1 MVNVSSLSA
10 AMEVNRPTVMQY
22 LTAMQTM
29 FLVELLPAW
38 QNKIIKRASST
49 PKLML
54 CDSGLM
60 AYLADLG
67 DVDLALNV
75 EDKATTDLV
84 GNLLE
89 TWVYQQ
95 LMPITDIGRK
105 WKLYHFRNTTGKEID
120 FILENRNGEL
130 ICLEVKASEGVKAE
144 HFKNLRWFKEQFGK
158 NRRIWSVVLYTGRD
172 VVRYGEREF
181 ALPMAYLWL

>member
-95 LMPITDIGRK
+95 LVPITDIGRK

-130 ICLEVKASEGVKAE
+130 ICL
-144 HFKNLRWFKEQFGK
+144 
-158 NRRIWSVVLYTGRD
+158 
-172 VVRYGEREF
+172 
-181 ALPMAYLWL
+181 

>member
-1 MVNVSSLSA
+1 
-10 AMEVNRPTVMQY
+10 
-22 LTAMQTM
+22 
-29 FLVELLPAW
+29 
-38 QNKIIKRASST
+38 
-49 PKLML
+49 ML

-95 LMPITDIGRK
+95 LVPITDIGRK
-105 WKLYHFRNTTGKEID
+105 WKLYYFRNTTGKEID
-120 FILENRNGEL
+120 FILENRMEN
-130 ICLEVKASEGVKAE
+130 
-144 HFKNLRWFKEQFGK
+144 
-158 NRRIWSVVLYTGRD
+158 
-172 VVRYGEREF
+172 
-181 ALPMAYLWL
+181 

>member
-1 MVNVSSLSA
+1 
-10 AMEVNRPTVMQY
+10 
-22 LTAMQTM
+22 
-29 FLVELLPAW
+29 
-38 QNKIIKRASST
+38 
-49 PKLML
+49 ML

-95 LMPITDIGRK
+95 LVPITDIGRK

-158 NRRIWSVVLYTGRD
+158 NRRIWSVVLYTGHD
-172 VVRYGEREF
+172 VVRYGGREF